1 MLPLYIRGATVQA
14 ESPLVKADQAYTIWQ
29 DEIQTLSENT
39 KKLYKE
45 YFDKF
50 LEYTGKTADQ
60 LLQARIL
67 EVASQDKVT
76 KRRAETMFKSF
87 LTVMKQFYKPKTM
100 QNIYASVRS
109 FYEAHEYP
117 LIMKKRDYPKGDGIG
132 QLRATPEATKAI
144 FEKAN
149 TPLKALIATIND
161 TGLGVSDVRHLKC
174 SLILENPEAQII
186 HVRMIRQ
193 KTGDRIHTFLGEE
206 SIQALRNYLNLR
218 EIGTDKIPPE
228 MIKPNS
234 PLFRTWQHGQPKTP
248 SRNNLSSLI
257 AQAFNREGYKH
268 MSAHSFRKKLQSTL
282 EKSGMPTNW
291 IDLVLGHHLIN
302 SRDAYSLPTDEELE
316 EEYQKEYSRFI

>member
-1 MLPLYIRGATVQA
+1 LAVTALFQSSHKGATVQA
-14 ESPLVKADQAYTIWQ
+14 ERPLVKADPAYTIWQ

-67 EVASQDKVT
+67 ETASQDKVT
-76 KRRAETMFKSF
+76 KRRAETTFKSF
-87 LTVMKQFYKPKTM
+87 LTTMRQFYKPKTM

-149 TPLKALIATIND
+149 TPLKALISTIND
-161 TGLGVSDVRHLKC
+161 TGLGVSDIRHLKA

-186 HVRMIRQ
+186 HIRMIRQ

-206 SIQALRNYLNLR
+206 SIKLLKDYLNLR
-218 EIGTDKIPPE
+218 RRHRKNNTRNNNARKPTIPNMATRTTENTHTKQPL
-228 MIKPNS
+228 KPNS
-234 PLFRTWQHGQPKTP
+234 
-248 SRNNLSSLI
+248 SSLQPRRI
-257 AQAFNREGYKH
+257 QTHER
-268 MSAHSFRKKLQSTL
+268 TL
-282 EKSGMPTNW
+282 
-291 IDLVLGHHLIN
+291 I
-302 SRDAYSLPTDEELE
+302 
-316 EEYQKEYSRFI
+316 QKETPNSP